1 VESESRNTFLPLAAN
16 HFGGWEKRAVRFLK
30 KLGQDASRAYNPRR
44 VTSVF
49 LFRELSV
56 RIQNCN
62 YDFVMN
68 RRPAHYHEYAIRAC
82 GLVEDRHVGQ
92 LRVSEAA

>member
-1 VESESRNTFLPLAAN
+1 M
-16 HFGGWEKRAVRFLK
+16 RFLK
-30 KLGQDASRAYNPRR
+30 KLGKDASRAYNFRR

-68 RRPAHYHEYAIRAC
+68 VARPTTTSMPSVRVDSWKIGTWGSSACRRR
-82 GLVEDRHVGQ
+82 RKQ
-92 LRVSEAA
+92 LQ